1 MAEGFRV
8 YATMPERLALS
19 RVAEHARRAEAMGYD
34 GLCVPEAVHDGL
46 AAAALALEA
55 TTHLEVATSV
65 LVAFPRSPMVVAVAA
80 WDLQEMSRGRF
91 VLGLG
96 SQVRGNIVG
105 RYATPWTPPVPR
117 MREYVQSL
125 RAIWTCWQEGGE
137 LRFEGEHYRFTRM
150 QPFFRPEPLERPHI
164 PVLLGA
170 IGPAMTALAGEV
182 ADGMVTHPTN
192 TAPRYLREVVLP
204 RIAKGASRLSRDAGE
219 VGLLVGPLTA
229 TGPSADHVAN
239 ERESVK
245 RHLTFLFSTPAYWP
259 SLELF
264 GWRERGESLHALT
277 REGRW
282 EDMAGLV
289 DEEMVDA
296 FAPSA
301 PYSEI
306 AEVLTRW
313 YGGLTG
319 WITFPVP
326 SDSSHDADAARAIA
340 RLKEARTDEVAARS

>member
-1 MAEGFRV
+1 MPSGFRV

-46 AAAALALEA
+46 SAAALALHA
-55 TTHLEVATSV
+55 TTRLEVATSV

-80 WDLQEMSRGRF
+80 WDLQEMSGGRF
-91 VLGLG
+91 FLGLG

-105 RYATPWTPPVPR
+105 RYGTPWTAPVPR
-117 MREYVQSL
+117 MREYVQAL

-137 LRFEGEHYRFTRM
+137 LRFEGEHYRLTRM
-150 QPFFRPEPLERPHI
+150 QPFFRPEPLERPDI
-164 PVLLGA
+164 PILLGA

-192 TAPRYLREVVLP
+192 TAPRYLREVVWP
-204 RIAKGASRLSRDAGE
+204 RLARGASRRQRQPGDVE
-219 VGLLVGPLTA
+219 LLVGPLTA
-229 TGPSADHVAN
+229 TGPTAGHVAS

-264 GWRERGESLHALT
+264 GWRERGEALHGLT

-282 EDMAGLV
+282 NEMAGIV
-289 DEEMVDA
+289 DEAMVDT

-301 PYSEI
+301 PYAEI
-306 AEVLTRW
+306 ADVLCEW

-326 SDSSHDADAARAIA
+326 SDPDHDADAAKAIA
-340 RLKEARTDEVAARS
+340 RLKEARAGDAAARS